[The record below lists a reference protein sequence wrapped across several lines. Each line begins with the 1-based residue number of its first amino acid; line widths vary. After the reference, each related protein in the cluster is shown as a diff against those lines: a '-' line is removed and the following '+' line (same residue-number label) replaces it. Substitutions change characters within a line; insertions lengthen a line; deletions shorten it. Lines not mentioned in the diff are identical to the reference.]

1 MNRISSV
8 SGNGRMDCS
17 VITLN
22 LEVREPLL
30 VAYFEPWAE
39 LERSAKALEALKVG
53 VIALQTACPTLDTQ
67 IVKDQFA
74 EMQEELGQA
83 LARYFAD
90 NDGIV
95 PKSLN
100 DAFGDKGA
108 LPQFF
113 QRYFDPETGKLVR
126 LIDGQVGPSSRFGRL
141 FDAKNKDGVIA
152 VIEEKVK
159 HLVEAKLNEV
169 LKQFSLDED
178 GSALNKLK
186 TIMDGAFSTF
196 REALGIK
203 AARAEEAERGHVKG
217 FCFEEDLYAVVA
229 EMGRQFGD
237 ETELVRGTPGIHKCK
252 VGDHL
257 ITLGETTGAP
267 GLRIVVEVKDQ
278 AYKAK
283 KAIAELQEAKKNREA
298 VCGVFVFAKRCEPV
312 EFGNF
317 KRIDNDYYCTVDKA
331 DLAAGRPLPFFWAAY
346 ELARVQA
353 VTAVR
358 KEAGGKLDLE
368 TVQHHIDGI
377 AALVPRLGEIITK
390 AGTIQKSGEF
400 IESTAK
406 AIKDDIEERTADV
419 LRLLRLD
426 PA

>member
-1 MNRISSV
+1 MVQSSCA
-8 SGNGRMDCS
+8 SGNGRIVPS
-17 VITLN
+17 VISLG
-22 LEVREPLL
+22 LEIREPLL
-30 VAYFEPWAE
+30 VGYFEPFE
-39 LERSAKALEALKVG
+39 EPERSAKALEALKVG

-67 IVKDQFA
+67 IVRDQFGEMEA
-74 EMQEELGQA
+74 EFGKA
-83 LARYFAD
+83 LTRYFAEK
-90 NDGIV
+90 DGIV

-113 QRYFDPETGKLVR
+113 QRYFDPEAGKLVR
-126 LIDGQVGPSSRFGRL
+126 LFDSQIGPSSKFGRL

-169 LKQFSLDED
+169 LKEFSLDED
-178 GSALNKLK
+178 GSAMNKLK
-186 TIMDGAFSTF
+186 TIMDGAFSSF

-217 FCFEEDLYAVVA
+217 FCFEEDLYGVVA

-237 ETELVRGTPGIHKCK
+237 ETELVRGIHGAHKCK
-252 VGDHL
+252 TGDHL
-257 ITLGETTGAP
+257 ISLGEATGAP

-278 AYKAK
+278 VYKAK
-283 KAIAELQEAKKNREA
+283 KAVAELQEAKKNREA
-298 VCGVFVFAKRCEPV
+298 VSGIFVFAKGCEPA

-317 KRIDNDYYCTVDKA
+317 KRIENDYYCTVDKSI
-331 DLAAGRPLPFFWAAY
+331 LAEGGALPFFWAAY

-353 VTAVR
+353 VTAAR
-358 KEAGGKLDLE
+358 KEACGKLDLE
-368 TVQHHIDGI
+368 AVQQNIDGI

-390 AGTIQKSGEF
+390 ACTVQNSGKF
-400 IESTAK
+400 IEDAAK
-406 AIKDDIEERTADV
+406 AIKVDIENRTSNV
-419 LRLLRLD
+419 LRLLQLD
-426 PA
+426 AA